1 MTNDPGQAGW
11 GHQPPPEEPAYGQ
24 PDYGGR
30 HQQPD
35 PHQEYQQPG
44 YPPQQQYGQQQWDQ
58 PQQYDPYGQQPAYG
72 QNPQYGQTQQ
82 WDQSPQYGQ
91 TQQWDQSP
99 QYGQTQQWDQSPQY
113 GQTQQWDQ
121 SPQYGQTQQWDQY
134 GQYPQQDYHEPA
146 YQQPGYSQP
155 EYAQPEYAQPDHAPA
170 TQQFAP
176 VGGQQ
181 AGDPYGSGRSSYPTQ
196 YSPPKKKGK
205 GALIGLGV
213 GALVLVLCGG
223 GGIAGGLYLTG
234 GSESDGNPSTGS
246 KPLSAASADPTPSEG
261 AAPTE
266 SDTPDGERLNSRTTD
281 PEPVTVSELR
291 ASSYEGVTGT
301 FLRTG
306 SDNETDCAEAV
317 DKNAGQL
324 INGLGCT
331 QSVTVT
337 AVNKDK
343 GCVVTFGVLNM
354 PDSSAAEKV
363 IDGMRDGTVG
373 SFIPRRHG
381 SPHEGQAGDPR
392 TGSWWFLMKT
402 QGHYVTFASGAY
414 VDGKRVENR
423 DPTMVACDTDM
434 LDEVNKRI
442 GKRG

>member
-24 PDYGGR
+24 PQYGGR

-35 PHQEYQQPG
+35 PHQGYPQQPG

-82 WDQSPQYGQ
+82 WDQTPPYDR
-91 TQQWDQSP
+91 TQQWDQTP
-99 QYGQTQQWDQSPQY
+99 PYDQTQQY
-113 GQTQQWDQ
+113 GV
-121 SPQYGQTQQWDQY
+121 GQQY
-134 GQYPQQDYHEPA
+134 GQYPPQDYHDPV
-146 YQQPGYSQP
+146 YQQPGYAQP
-155 EYAQPEYAQPDHAPA
+155 EYAQPEYAPP

-176 VGGQQ
+176 VGGHPP
-181 AGDPYGSGRSSYPTQ
+181 GDPYGGGPGNYPAQ
-196 YSPPKKKGK
+196 YPPPKKKGK
-205 GALIGLGV
+205 GGLIALGV

-234 GSESDGNPSTGS
+234 GTDGDDKPSTGS
-246 KPLSAASADPTPSEG
+246 KPVSAASADPTPSESV
-261 AAPTE
+261 APTE
-266 SDTPDGERLNSRTTD
+266 SDAPDGEKLNSRTTD
-281 PEPVTVSELR
+281 PEPVTVAELR

-354 PDSSAAEKV
+354 PDTSAAEKV

-381 SPHEGQAGDPR
+381 SPHEGQAGDPT
-392 TGSWWFLMKT
+392 TGSWWFLMKS

-414 VDGKRVENR
+414 ADGKRVENR

-434 LDEVNKRI
+434 LDEVSKRI
-442 GKRG
+442 GERG